1 MKSRLTILAAVF
13 LLVALAMPHAAE
25 AQGYNVSFNTRDRT
39 SVVQYGNNQMVDGV
53 RFTYSATGSPPLGS
67 GLKTITVGFGGL
79 MISNPIDP
87 LTLQCGTSAEA
98 VADDCDQDDPTAK
111 SANDDKGVG
120 TVTITIPDAYRGTDN
135 NWFAVTGIRLDVSAL
150 PAKGTVNLSI
160 TSSATGLTPIG
171 QGTGGAITDVLATVE
186 PGLTVA
192 ASQITQLACSRGK
205 DMPAITLTEGFE
217 KAWEGPIADTD
228 ATWRTNIRIELT
240 DLPDM
245 AVVTWP
251 DGKPDG
257 ADGALEA
264 MQTVENTWAA
274 GTTLVRTS
282 VSAGGRT
289 AVYQY
294 MRKADDSGLMK
305 PKTAS
310 FKIKPKIDF
319 TKVAGDTVVGISA
332 RLWPSALVDEDG
344 KKTDLATQL
353 SYNQPPM
360 TPEKNGADWLVIS
373 DCVTYLLY
381 PFVTCEYSP
390 GWTTGISVSNTSP
403 DRGVFGPFDNLTGE
417 DGPVTAY
424 GFAKG
429 MAADAMPLMT
439 MVSSNLAAGD
449 TVSFTCSDNSVLAGM
464 EGYLVIKAGFQNAR
478 GMGFVLGNFSDGA
491 AYDVSHGYVAEVIG
505 DGDPRTRADITK

>member
-1 MKSRLTILAAVF
+1 MKSRLTILWAV
-13 LLVALAMPHAAE
+13 LLLAALAMPHAAE
-25 AQGYNVSFNTRDRT
+25 AQGYNVSFETRDHI
-39 SVVQYGNNQMVDGV
+39 SVVQYGNNQEVDGI
-53 RFTYSATGSPPLGS
+53 RFTYTDATTAPIQANIQ
-67 GLKTITVGFGGL
+67 TITISFGGL
-79 MISNPIDP
+79 TISNPMDT
-87 LTLQCGTSAEA
+87 LELQCG
-98 VADDCDQDDPTAK
+98 ADGSCSHLTAK

-120 TVTITIPDAYRGTDN
+120 TVTINVNPVAEAAPLASGS
-135 NWFAVTGIRLDVSAL
+135 WFAVTGVRLDVSAL

-160 TSSATGLTPIG
+160 TSSATGLVPIG
-171 QGTGGAITDVLATVE
+171 QGTGGAITDVLATVA

-192 ASQITQLACSRGK
+192 ASQVTQLACSRGSAL
-205 DMPAITLTEGFE
+205 PSITVTEGFE
-217 KAWEGPIADTD
+217 EAWEGPA
-228 ATWRTNIRIELT
+228 AETWRTNIRIELT
-240 DLPDM
+240 NLPDM

-251 DGKPDG
+251 DGKDDG
-257 ADGALEA
+257 VLKA
-264 MQTVENTWAA
+264 MQKDKDTDAD

-282 VSAGGRT
+282 VSRGGRT

-294 MRKADDSGLMK
+294 IRAVESGLTE

-310 FKIKPKIDF
+310 FKIEPEIDF
-319 TKVAGDTVVGISA
+319 TKVSGDTVVGISA
-332 RLWPSALVDEDG
+332 RLWPSASVDEDG

-353 SYNQPPM
+353 SYSQSPM
-360 TPEKNGADWLVIS
+360 TPEKHGDDWLVIS

-381 PFVTCEYSP
+381 PFVTCGYSP

-449 TVSFTCSDNSVLAGM
+449 TVSFTCDDNSVLAGM
-464 EGYLVIKAGFQNAR
+464 EGYLIIKAGFQNAR

-505 DGDPRTRADITK
+505 DGDPRTRADISE